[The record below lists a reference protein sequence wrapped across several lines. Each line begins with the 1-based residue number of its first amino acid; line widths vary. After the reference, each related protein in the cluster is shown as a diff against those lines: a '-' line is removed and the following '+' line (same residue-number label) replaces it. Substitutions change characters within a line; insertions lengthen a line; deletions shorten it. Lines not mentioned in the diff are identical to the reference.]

1 MGVERAVTRWHIQ
14 QQQIQQEI
22 TTLEA
27 KLALLSS
34 CLSEASRRGACSGVD
49 RLDRCRAAE
58 DEQETDSIHQQL
70 TDAQKKLLALGP
82 CPKPMMG

>member
-22 TTLEA
+22 TTLQA
-27 KLALLSS
+27 KLA
-34 CLSEASRRGACSGVD
+34 ATHN
-49 RLDRCRAAE
+49 
-58 DEQETDSIHQQL
+58 EQETADIQRQL
-70 TDAQKKLLALGP
+70 TNARKNLRALGP

>member
-34 CLSEASRRGACSGVD
+34 CLSEASRPGA
-49 RLDRCRAAE
+49 A

-70 TDAQKKLLALGP
+70 TDARKKLLALGP

>member
-27 KLALLSS
+27 KLATTQ
-34 CLSEASRRGACSGVD
+34 
-49 RLDRCRAAE
+49 
-58 DEQETDSIHQQL
+58 DEQEIDNIHRQL

>member
-34 CLSEASRRGACSGVD
+34 CLSEASRR
-49 RLDRCRAAE
+49 AAL
-58 DEQETDSIHQQL
+58 DEQETDSIRQQL

>member
-34 CLSEASRRGACSGVD
+34 CPSEASGGVGST
-49 RLDRCRAAE
+49 
-58 DEQETDSIHQQL
+58 DEQETDSIRQQL

>member
-34 CLSEASRRGACSGVD
+34 CLSEAGSGVG
-49 RLDRCRAAE
+49 RTDRCRAAE

>member
-27 KLALLSS
+27 KLATTQ
-34 CLSEASRRGACSGVD
+34 
-49 RLDRCRAAE
+49 
-58 DEQETDSIHQQL
+58 DEQETDSIRQQL

>member
-34 CLSEASRRGACSGVD
+34 CLSEASRGSGVGRTD
-49 RLDRCRAAE
+49 KCRAAE
-58 DEQETDSIHQQL
+58 DEQETDSIRQQL
-70 TDAQKKLLALGP
+70 TDAQKNLLALGP